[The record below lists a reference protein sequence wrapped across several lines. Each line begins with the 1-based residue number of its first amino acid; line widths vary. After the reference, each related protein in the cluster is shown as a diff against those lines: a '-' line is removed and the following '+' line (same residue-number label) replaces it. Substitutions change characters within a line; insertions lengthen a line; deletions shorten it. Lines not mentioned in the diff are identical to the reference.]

1 MQVFHVYETVSHLN
15 NKTLSKSGRPYTFV
29 RSIVCLFVSIFNKS
43 VTTVPNY
50 FFSLQPNLMVFMSR
64 RQRIITKSV
73 HKNEQSTIVCMPQ
86 KVLDTKK
93 KIYNNNEI
101 TKRQQHSSTHI
112 GARIKKNSSSSN
124 GESN

>member
-1 MQVFHVYETVSHLN
+1 
-15 NKTLSKSGRPYTFV
+15 
-29 RSIVCLFVSIFNKS
+29 
-43 VTTVPNY
+43 
-50 FFSLQPNLMVFMSR
+50 MSR

-93 KIYNNNEI
+93 NYNNNEI

-112 GARIKKNSSSSN
+112 DARIKKIAAAATENLIEYEASY
-124 GESN
+124 G